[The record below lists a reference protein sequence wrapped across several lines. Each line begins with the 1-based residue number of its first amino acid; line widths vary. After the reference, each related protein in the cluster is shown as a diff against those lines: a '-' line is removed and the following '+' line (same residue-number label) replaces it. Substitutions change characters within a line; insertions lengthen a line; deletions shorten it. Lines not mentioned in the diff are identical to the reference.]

1 MKLEEVCHT
10 NVQALY
16 LQKQMK
22 ATEREKRMETVEIE
36 RTQSEVA
43 QRT

>member
-1 MKLEEVCHT
+1 MKLEVVCYT

-22 ATEREKRMETVEIE
+22 ATERKEWKLWKLKGQKVK
-36 RTQSEVA
+36 
-43 QRT
+43 

>member
-1 MKLEEVCHT
+1 MKLEEVCYT

-22 ATEREKRMETVEIE
+22 AREKEKRMEIE
-36 RTQSEVA
+36 RTESEVA

>member
-1 MKLEEVCHT
+1 MKLEEVCYT

-22 ATEREKRMETVEIE
+22 ATERERKEWKLWKLKG
-36 RTQSEVA
+36 QKA
-43 QRT
+43 K